1 MQERDRTHRAGSGDE
16 DIVFV
21 MSMAMMM
28 CRIMN
33 CARTRKALAV
43 VMRILLM
50 MMMMEMK
57 ILMARMMW
65 MIDYEVCASVTGR
78 DVEDD
83 DSERDDDRYDDGDG
97 DGDDGDVG
105 VNERDNVDEDEMCK
119 SKREQATLAKMRKI
133 MIFSMMLKKVRIIL
147 RQSSN
152 RLRMIVIILVWIM
165 FPKTVRTR

>member
-1 MQERDRTHRAGSGDE
+1 
-16 DIVFV
+16 
-21 MSMAMMM
+21 
-28 CRIMN
+28 
-33 CARTRKALAV
+33 
-43 VMRILLM
+43 M
-50 MMMMEMK
+50 MMMDMK
-57 ILMARMMW
+57 ILMASMMW
-65 MIDYEVCASVTGR
+65 MIDYEVSASGTGR

-152 RLRMIVIILVWIM
+152 RLRMIMIILVQIISL
-165 FPKTVRTR
+165 KTVRTI

>member
-50 MMMMEMK
+50 MMMDMK

-83 DSERDDDRYDDGDG
+83 DSERDDDHYDDGDG

-133 MIFSMMLKKVRIIL
+133 MIFSMILNKVRMIL
-147 RQSSN
+147 RQRSN
-152 RLRMIVIILVWIM
+152 RLRMIMIILVQIIS
-165 FPKTVRTR
+165 PKTVRTI